1 MILDDNRDM
10 ARKTAAILKVLSE
23 SSDPLSSLT
32 IARELRARG
41 LDVSDRTV
49 RYHLRI
55 SDKHGFTRLQYR
67 RRRMIT
73 AAGLDELHSALI
85 PEQVGFVSE
94 RISLVAFQTTFNAS
108 RHTGRLAIN
117 TSLFPAE
124 RFGQALEAM
133 RDAFAA
139 GLCTSELVAV
149 ACEGEKLGDVVIP
162 EGRVGLATVCSAA
175 ITGVLLRAGIPMDS
189 RFGGVLEVRNSE
201 PRRFVAIIN
210 YSDSSLD
217 PSEAYIRARMTGVRE
232 AATKGNGKILA
243 NFREIPAIARPLAES
258 ILSDLSEAGIHGV
271 LRVGEASQPLCQI
284 PAGLEKI
291 GVIMLGG
298 MNPIAA
304 AHEAGIEAESFSES
318 GTLDCGRL
326 TSFWQL

>member
-1 MILDDNRDM
+1 MILDDNRDT
-10 ARKTAAILKVLSE
+10 ARKTVAILKVLSE

-32 IARELRARG
+32 IARELKARG

-55 SDKHGFTRLQYR
+55 SDKHGFTRLEHR

-73 AAGLDELHSALI
+73 TAGLDELNSALI

-108 RHTGRLAIN
+108 RRTGRLAIN

-149 ACEGEKLGDVVIP
+149 ACEGEKLGDVVVP

-284 PAGLEKI
+284 PAGLDKI
-291 GVIMLGG
+291 PVIMLGG

-304 AHEAGIEAESFSES
+304 AHEAGIEADNFSES

-326 TSFWQL
+326 TSFWKL

>member
-10 ARKTAAILKVLSE
+10 ERKTVAILKVLSE
-23 SSDPLSSLT
+23 SSDPLSSVT
-32 IARELRARG
+32 IARELKSRG
-41 LDVSDRTV
+41 LHVSDRTI

-55 SDKHGFTRLQYR
+55 ADKHGFTRLLHR
-67 RRRMIT
+67 HGRMIT
-73 AAGLDELHSALI
+73 ADGLDELHSALI
-85 PEQVGFVSE
+85 PERVGFVSE
-94 RISLVAFQTTFNAS
+94 RINLVAFQTTLDAS
-108 RHTGRLAIN
+108 RRTGRVAIN

-124 RFGQALEAM
+124 RFGQALEVM

-149 ACEGEKLGDVVIP
+149 ACEGGKLGDVVVP
-162 EGRVGLATVCSAA
+162 EGRAGLATVCSAT

-217 PSEAYIRARMTGVRE
+217 PSEAYIRARMTAVRD
-232 AATKGNGKILA
+232 AAIKGSGKILA
-243 NFREIPAIARPLAES
+243 NFWEIPAIARPLAES
-258 ILSDLSEAGIHGV
+258 ILGNLSETGIHGV
-271 LRVGEASQPLCQI
+271 LRMGEASQPLCQI
-284 PAGLEKI
+284 PTGLDKAGM
-291 GVIMLGG
+291 IMLGG

-304 AHEAGIEAESFSES
+304 AEEAGIAAQNFSES
-318 GTLDCGRL
+318 GTLDFGLL
-326 TSFWQL
+326 TSFWDL